1 MSKHDPLEDAKVS
14 DKKKIVVKPKPMEAD
29 ATEVS
34 EPVTTMVA
42 DQSPKA
48 SPSAKTY
55 RVVKDQ
61 LCSWRGH
68 LTTMKAGSIVNERF
82 YGGPDGVQLLR
93 NAGVE
98 LELIS
103 E

>member
-1 MSKHDPLEDAKVS
+1 MAKHDPLEEAKVS
-14 DKKKIVVKPKPMEAD
+14 DKKKAVTKPNQP
-29 ATEVS
+29 EVS
-34 EPVTTMVA
+34 ESAASVPVIA
-42 DQSPKA
+42 EQAPKSP
-48 SPSAKTY
+48 PTKTY
-55 RVVKDQ
+55 RVVKDR

-68 LTTMKAGSIVNERF
+68 LTTMKAGSIVDERF
-82 YGGPDGVQLLR
+82 YGGADGVQLLR